1 MSIEDLN
8 RIFKEPLAHEA
19 VDIGNSLDRSSTPVK
34 KPVDFK
40 VSNSCRKA
48 ALNKDPVS
56 ESLGE
61 WKLISGNSNVQ
72 LAEKVAENLGVKL
85 TPIRCTKFNDG
96 ECNIQIIPSVRNL
109 HVYVVQSTAPSRD
122 GKMSINDH
130 VMELFLLVRSGCAD
144 FPINSVCGW
153 LLICGGGAVDSI
165 T

>member
-8 RIFKEPLAHEA
+8 RIVFKEPLAYEA
-19 VDIGNSLDRSSTPVK
+19 VDIGASLDRISSTPGK
-34 KPVDFK
+34 KSVDFTV

-48 ALNKDPVS
+48 TLNKDPGS

-61 WKLISGNSNVQ
+61 WKLITGNSNIQ

-109 HVYVVQSTAPSRD
+109 HVYVVQSTSPSRD

-130 VMELFLLVRSGCAD
+130 VMELFLLVRSEPSSQI
-144 FPINSVCGW
+144 F
-153 LLICGGGAVDSI
+153 GGAVHPNFV
-165 T
+165 